1 MNLKK
6 SKTIKLDF
14 LLMSSMVKSGFS
26 KTTNGISKEIDC
38 NREEI
43 INKFKNESY
52 GNIINK
58 EFIERNFKDGLDLTI
73 DDFFID
79 KKHSNF
85 IENTSDNYNP
95 SIGIVTRSLSQVLF
109 MIGDKKIHMPIN
121 FESYLSKELA
131 IDGYKKKQKSH

>member
-26 KTTNGISKEIDC
+26 KTTNGISKEIDF
-38 NREEI
+38 NRKEI